1 MLIVEDDR
9 QLREQ
14 LGAAFRDAG
23 WAVELAVR
31 RPRRAAT
38 TACEY
43 PCDIAIVDLGLPD
56 IAGIELI
63 REWRAQGLALPVL
76 ILTARGDWRD
86 KVEGLEAGADDYVT
100 KPFHLEEV
108 TARVAAL
115 LRRAAGRATAVVRF
129 RRNPDGFQC
138 TRVLRDG
145 EPLELTSFEYN
156 TLEYLA
162 SRPGEVISKAE
173 LTEHLYAEDHDR
185 DSNVIEVF
193 IGRLRR
199 KLDPDQTLQPID
211 TVRGAGY
218 RFVLRPAGSVR
229 KPCARWR
236 TIDSRQR
243 PAATAVPR
251 RQRLVPRAQ
260 PPRQPRSR

>member
-23 WAVELAVR
+23 WAVELAVNGR
-31 RPRRAAT
+31 EGRYYGM
-38 TACEY
+38 EY

-56 IAGIELI
+56 IPGIELI
-63 REWRAQGLALPVL
+63 REWRAQGIALPVL

-86 KVEGLEAGADDYVT
+86 KVQGLEAGADDYVT

-115 LRRAAGRATAVVRF
+115 LRRAAGRATAVVNFGAIQMDFNAR
-129 RRNPDGFQC
+129 Q
-138 TRVLRDG
+138 VLRDG

-162 SRPGEVISKAE
+162 SRPGDVISKTE
-173 LTEHLYAEDHDR
+173 LTEHLYAQDHDR

-218 RFVLRPAGSVR
+218 RFVLRPA
-229 KPCARWR
+229 
-236 TIDSRQR
+236 D
-243 PAATAVPR
+243 
-251 RQRLVPRAQ
+251 L
-260 PPRQPRSR
+260 

>member
-14 LGAAFRDAG
+14 LGAAFRADG
-23 WAVELAVR
+23 WAVEMAPNGR
-31 RPRRAAT
+31 EGRYIGT
-38 TACEY
+38 EY

-63 REWRAQGLALPVL
+63 REWRAQGITFPIL

-86 KVEGLEAGADDYVT
+86 KVQGLEAGADDYVT

-108 TARVAAL
+108 AARVAAL
-115 LRRAAGRATAVVRF
+115 LRRAAGRATAIVNFGAIQMDFNAR
-129 RRNPDGFQC
+129 
-138 TRVLRDG
+138 RVLRHG
-145 EPLELTSFEYN
+145 EALELTSYEYN

-162 SRPGEVISKAE
+162 SRPGDVISKAE

-218 RFVLRPAGSVR
+218 RFVLQQVE
-229 KPCARWR
+229 
-236 TIDSRQR
+236 
-243 PAATAVPR
+243 V
-251 RQRLVPRAQ
+251 
-260 PPRQPRSR
+260 